1 MAQETRI
8 TLEHCIAEVN
18 MKTETKVERS
28 LNSDVLKAID
38 FSTESMFMGRKM
50 LVIEHRGEPYY
61 LRVTRND
68 KLILT
73 K

>member
-1 MAQETRI
+1 
-8 TLEHCIAEVN
+8 
-18 MKTETKVERS
+18 MKTETKLEISPEISVARS
-28 LNSDVLKAID
+28 ID

>member
-1 MAQETRI
+1 MTKVM
-8 TLEHCIAEVN
+8 LELYIVEGKE
-18 MKTETKVERS
+18 MKTETKLEINPEIAVAKS
-28 LNSDVLKAID
+28 ID
-38 FSTESMFMGRKM
+38 FSTESMIMGRKM

-61 LRVTRND
+61 LRVTRNN

>member
-1 MAQETRI
+1 
-8 TLEHCIAEVN
+8 
-18 MKTETKVERS
+18 MKTETKLEISPEITVEKS
-28 LNSDVLKAID
+28 ID
-38 FSTESMFMGRKM
+38 FSTETMFMGRKT